1 MKNNIFWKNFF
12 RLTSEIS
19 AKLFVTIGKIFTEKL
34 SKLFSTCSG
43 KNWRNSFFKKFL
55 FFMYIRT
62 SSETFLD
69 FWEFLFANSSKLLF
83 TSSNELFD
91 GTEFCE
97 NFLSF
102 LYRVVIKIFSDLR
115 KNMYQK
121 IAWTD
126 FYVFRKHFEETDF
139 SESFFRVRYIL
150 GLWTKSFLNFGTNVS
165 VKMSK
170 LLPTRPDE
178 HFHGKQ
184 FFLNT
189 FFIPWTLV
197 DAFFWL
203 MTILSLQNFQKC
215 FLRLQGNT
223 LIKKNFLKN
232 TSSFFPDREQFI
244 SWFAAKTLR
253 RSCPNCFVRVQKTF
267 SRCGLF
273 QLFCFWRKF
282 GFWANF
288 FLTCGTNFSVKL
300 SKLLS
305 PYSDDYYDRKHFF
318 GKFFNLS
325 SDFERNIFWT
335 WVKFSQKSS
344 QKRILRVQKSFWRNW
359 LFGEIFDQYVY

>member
-1 MKNNIFWKNFF
+1 MKNNIFWKIFF

-150 GLWTKSFLNFGTNVS
+150 GLWAKSFLNFGTNVS

-223 LIKKNFLKN
+223 LIKKIFEKHFLIFSGPWAIHFLICGENFTEKL
-232 TSSFFPDREQFI
+232 S
-244 SWFAAKTLR
+244 
-253 RSCPNCFVRVQKTF
+253 
-267 SRCGLF
+267 
-273 QLFCFWRKF
+273 QLFCPCSENIFKMRIISIVL
-282 GFWANF
+282 
-288 FLTCGTNFSVKL
+288 FLAQIWIL
-300 SKLLS
+300 SKFFSEMRHKFFCKVVKIAFSMFRRLLWWEAFF
-305 PYSDDYYDRKHFF
+305 RKVLQFIFGLWAKQFLLF
-318 GKFFNLS
+318 GKKVT
-325 SDFERNIFWT
+325 ER
-335 WVKFSQKSS
+335 
-344 QKRILRVQKSFWRNW
+344 
-359 LFGEIFDQYVY
+359 

>member
-1 MKNNIFWKNFF
+1 MKNNIFWKIFF

-115 KNMYQK
+115 KNMYRK

-150 GLWTKSFLNFGTNVS
+150 GLWAKSFLNFGTNVS

-223 LIKKNFLKN
+223 LIKKNFWKTLPHFFRTVSN
-232 TSSFFPDREQFI
+232 SFPD
-244 SWFAAKTLR
+244 LR
-253 RSCPNCFVRVQKTF
+253 RKLYGEVVPTVLSVFRKHFQDADYFNCFV
-267 SRCGLF
+267 
-273 QLFCFWRKF
+273 F
-282 GFWANF
+282 GAN
-288 FLTCGTNFSVKL
+288 L
-300 SKLLS
+300 
-305 PYSDDYYDRKHFF
+305 
-318 GKFFNLS
+318 
-325 SDFERNIFWT
+325 DFEQIF
-335 WVKFSQKSS
+335 
-344 QKRILRVQKSFWRNW
+344 FWHAAQ
-359 LFGEIFDQYVY
+359 IFL